1 MIKRTTEKVYSGKA
15 YEVSRSSHYVHV
27 FINLKIKIRRV
38 DQYIMK
44 ILKTEPSSLAVDLSH
59 FLREISNNFQVH
71 NQILIPDVEMKVKD
85 QIKPGP

>member
-1 MIKRTTEKVYSGKA
+1 
-15 YEVSRSSHYVHV
+15 
-27 FINLKIKIRRV
+27 
-38 DQYIMK
+38 MK